1 MASKVLSIEIGYS
14 LTKVLEIDYKVKNP
28 KVYSSFVI
36 ETPSDLFKDDVV
48 TDHPI
53 FSEAIRAR
61 LHEYNIKTK
70 NVVFTIS
77 SNRIATREIPLP
89 SSVKDARIQSLI
101 EMNAKDYFPI
111 DVTDYKLSYTM
122 LRQNVVEGIDE
133 KKYILVLA
141 APKVILDSYVRFGR
155 TCGLETV
162 ALDYSGNALFQAIK
176 NDCNDDKTKM
186 VIKVDEKNSFCMVLK
201 GKDIIFTRNI
211 AYGIDDAV
219 EAIIANK
226 NFEDINTYLD
236 AVDYARAKTCIYSSY
251 NTPQNGKGDDK
262 KTGDATQDTQAMW
275 DAKCKVTAAFSS
287 LTGGINRVIDF
298 YKSKFA
304 EEPLSNI
311 YVTGIGA
318 DFSGLQKL
326 IGNETGI
333 ETKVFTNFDNV
344 KFDKSTKELPLGEY
358 ITCIG
363 ATINPV
369 SFFLKEGEAKK
380 QAKGKDYIGA
390 SILFF
395 ILCVAIS
402 AVLILFAYIDYSDE
416 KTKAKNYEN
425 NVIRYAGAYETYE
438 QYLNSKASY
447 EKLEAF
453 SKDVD
458 GSVNHIVE
466 FINEMEQSM
475 PSSLRVQSLAAT
487 NSGLTMSVTVDSKE
501 AVATLVEKLNKF
513 ESVKTA
519 EVTSVSITTNEIG
532 EEVCSF
538 SVSIE
543 FKSVSADSN
552 N

>member
-28 KVYSSFVI
+28 KVYSSFVM

-48 TDHPI
+48 TDHPV

-70 NVVFTIS
+70 NVVFTVT

-89 SSVKDARIQSLI
+89 ANVKDARIQSLI
-101 EMNAKDYFPI
+101 EMNARDYFPI

-122 LRQNVVEGIDE
+122 LRQNIVEGIDE

-141 APKVILDSYVRFGR
+141 APKNILDSYVRFGR
-155 TCGLETV
+155 TIGLETV
-162 ALDYSGNALFQAIK
+162 AIDYSGNALYQAIK

-201 GKDIIFTRNI
+201 GKDIVFTRNI

-226 NFEDINTYLD
+226 NFEDTNTYLD
-236 AVDYARAKTCIYSSY
+236 AVDYARAKTCIYPSY
-251 NTPQNGKGDDK
+251 NTPQNGKGDGK

-275 DAKCKVTAAFSS
+275 DAKCKVTDAFSA
-287 LTGGINRVIDF
+287 LTNGISRVIDF
-298 YKSKFA
+298 YKSKF
-304 EEPLSNI
+304 PDDTLSNI

-333 ETKVFTNFDNV
+333 EAKVFTNFDNV
-344 KFDKSTKELPLGEY
+344 KFDKTTKELPLGEY

-363 ATINPV
+363 ATISPV
-369 SFFLKEGEAKK
+369 SFYVKEGESKK
-380 QAKGKDYIGA
+380 QIKGKDYLGTA
-390 SILFF
+390 ILFF

-402 AVLILFAYIDYSDE
+402 ACLAFFAYIDLQDE
-416 KTKAKNYEN
+416 KSKTQNYRN
-425 NVIRYAGAYETYE
+425 NITRYEPAYDVYAE
-438 QYLNSKASY
+438 YLNTKSAY
-447 EKLEAF
+447 DKLQFFAT
-453 SKDVD
+453 STDVNT
-458 GSVNHIVE
+458 NHIVE
-466 FINEMEQSM
+466 FINEMEQKM
-475 PSSLRVQSLAAT
+475 PTTLRVQSFNAT
-487 NSGLTMSVTVDSKE
+487 NEGVYMTVTVDTMES
-501 AVATLVEKLNKF
+501 AATLISQFRTFN
-513 ESVKTA
+513 SVA
-519 EVTSVSITTNEIG
+519 SVNVDSISITSNEIG
-532 EEVCSF
+532 EGCCSF
-538 SVSIE
+538 TVNITFNSV
-543 FKSVSADSN
+543 AN
-552 N
+552 NQ